1 MNRKFTFV
9 ALLGALILFASCTK
23 DVNGEGSIGLDTSV
37 VARQIFGEG
46 LSRQISGLDT
56 NELEKS
62 LMEFV
67 NQNFKINFK
76 LTLSGDFEGSD
87 TQPVSAWNF
96 LWADMTD
103 SQADDSYILRI
114 KSIPIGSSIN
124 AKVEASFDITS
135 AYEEKIESLIN
146 EYFAKLSSSNAQI
159 SSNIKYQLLNR
170 FSAEQYKDVKFEGST
185 SSPIIVHAGK
195 NTATI
200 ELEQTSGFKMNGG
213 FTFELEGNDSLGLLV
228 ENDSEGEYI
237 KIKPADSN
245 YMFVRVEYNKYPDND
260 QVIFDS
266 NHSTGNVYNDEYSFV
281 LSESELLITGNNS
294 SATSLFGDEGVILY
308 IIAKNKNT
316 GTYKTTIYQGL

>member
-146 EYFAKLSSSNAQI
+146 EYFAKLSSTNSQAME
-159 SSNIKYQLLNR
+159 SLKYQIINR
-170 FSAEQYKDVKFEGST
+170 FSA
-185 SSPIIVHAGK
+185 
-195 NTATI
+195 
-200 ELEQTSGFKMNGG
+200 
-213 FTFELEGNDSLGLLV
+213 
-228 ENDSEGEYI
+228 
-237 KIKPADSN
+237 
-245 YMFVRVEYNKYPDND
+245 
-260 QVIFDS
+260 
-266 NHSTGNVYNDEYSFV
+266 
-281 LSESELLITGNNS
+281 
-294 SATSLFGDEGVILY
+294 
-308 IIAKNKNT
+308 
-316 GTYKTTIYQGL
+316 